1 MIKIFRERVGLR
13 TIRSRRKEGIKQLSG
28 NRILLCSV
36 SDSNQNVHR
45 RISEQSFE
53 QNFARADP
61 WKRLEAKVAESSLMS
76 VCFSRKAKIV
86 PAAAAQSI
94 FSLYFPVYFPS
105 ASISAL
111 ETTGLRLRWVSIAPP
126 EH

>member
-1 MIKIFRERVGLR
+1 MIKIFRERELVYGQLEV
-13 TIRSRRKEGIKQLSG
+13 SRRKEGIKQLSG

-36 SDSNQNVHR
+36 FDSNQNVHR
-45 RISEQSFE
+45 RISEQR
-53 QNFARADP
+53 NFARADP

-76 VCFSRKAKIV
+76 VCFSRKAKIA

>member
-1 MIKIFRERVGLR
+1 MIKIFRERVGLG

-36 SDSNQNVHR
+36 FDSNQNVHR
-45 RISEQSFE
+45 RISE

-76 VCFSRKAKIV
+76 VCFSRKAKIA

-94 FSLYFPVYFPS
+94 FSQYFPVYFPS

-111 ETTGLRLRWVSIAPP
+111 ETETGFEAGLVVYK
-126 EH
+126 